1 MTGLKGKAPMN
12 PSMQTGE
19 TQISLTL
26 LGPFGLWV
34 DGRYSLP
41 LPRRAQALIALL
53 ALSPRHE
60 VAREEAL
67 AMIWGDAGSRSPG
80 HGLRQT
86 LELIRHHAGTGLVR
100 LARGRLSLRRDG
112 VAIDAVRFQALAGSS
127 DRGELARCASLYRGE
142 LLENVATVSPRFDEW
157 IAVERIRLA
166 AIAVEAMRQV
176 ALSHL
181 QAGEHDAAVAAA
193 RRVVALDEL
202 RVDAHALL
210 VSILGHCGRRAEA
223 QRHSAFCARVLPS
236 AEDDTAGAALLA
248 PYLASRARGGSRLSA
263 STAPVAPAPQPTR
276 GRR

>member
-1 MTGLKGKAPMN
+1 MST
-12 PSMQTGE
+12 STQVRE
-19 TQISLTL
+19 TRISLTL

-34 DGRYSLP
+34 DGRYCLP

-53 ALSPRHE
+53 ALREGHE
-60 VAREEAL
+60 AAREDAVD
-67 AMIWGDAGSRSPG
+67 MIWGDTDPWPPG

-86 LELIRHHAGTGLVR
+86 LELIRHHAGAGLVR
-100 LARGRLSLRRDG
+100 LTRGRLSLKCDG
-112 VAIDAVRFQALAGSS
+112 VTTDTVQFQALAGSS
-127 DRGELARCASLYRGE
+127 DRDELARCTALYRGE

-166 AIAVEAMRQV
+166 AIAAEAMQQV

-181 QAGEHDAAVAAA
+181 DAGEYDAAVAAA

-210 VSILGHCGRRAEA
+210 VAVLGRCGRRAEA
-223 QRHSAFCARVLPS
+223 LRHSAFCARVLQS
-236 AEDDTAGAALLA
+236 TGEDASGATLLA
-248 PYLASRARGGSRLSA
+248 PYLARRARGGSRSGF
-263 STAPVAPAPQPTR
+263 SDAPAPTR